1 MKNKTRQK
9 TVNILPFRI
18 ILKAV
23 GINMNL
29 IDCHCHTANSPD
41 GEGSVKQLCMRASEL
56 GLAVLGISEHCE
68 ANRLYSKEH
77 YGSEPKNEYEIY
89 DNICIFEKSM
99 AENTASIYECPKN
112 LTLLCGIELGQ
123 PYADFYG
130 SQSLI
135 EDKRLDFVIASAHE
149 LCGKEDFA
157 FLKYTKENVNGYL
170 KEYFETIYQMCK
182 WGKFDILAHLT
193 YPLRYINGIAKLNVD
208 ISQYN
213 EIISE
218 SFRLLIQNG
227 KGIEI
232 NTSGLRQPYGLTF
245 PTLEY
250 VKLFKELGGEIISIG
265 SDAHCADD
273 LGKGII
279 DGIKLAEAGGFK
291 YISYF
296 KNRKPEFIKI

>member
-1 MKNKTRQK
+1 
-9 TVNILPFRI
+9 
-18 ILKAV
+18 
-23 GINMNL
+23 MNL

-56 GLAVLGISEHCE
+56 GISVLGISEHCE
-68 ANRLYSKEH
+68 ANRLYTKEH
-77 YGSEPKNEYEIY
+77 YGNEPKNEYEIY
-89 DNICIFEKSM
+89 NNIGIFEKSM
-99 AENTASIYECPKN
+99 AENTAAISECPEN

-123 PYADFYG
+123 PYADFCG
-130 SQSLI
+130 AQSLI

-149 LCGKEDFA
+149 LKDKEDFA
-157 FLKYTKENVNGYL
+157 FLSYTHENIKIYL
-170 KEYFETIYQMCK
+170 KEYFESIYEMCK

-193 YPLRYINGIAKLNVD
+193 YPLRYINGIAKLDAD
-208 ISQYN
+208 ISEYN
-213 EIISE
+213 EIIAE
-218 SFRLLIQNG
+218 SFKLLAQNG

-265 SDAHCADD
+265 SDAHCAAD
-273 LGKGII
+273 LGKGIKE
-279 DGIKLAEAGGFK
+279 GTELALAGGFE

-296 KNRKPEFIKI
+296 KNRKPQFIKIQNGV